1 MVTITNGNRTMT
13 VSKGAFKA
21 LFEPIGWKEV
31 DGNLTGLTDEENG
44 NEEIVSEEEKITKNE
59 NSTSNMTEESY
70 EDDYE
75 DEEAE
80 DEEIEIPFSEMSV
93 RQLRTYAKEHNIDV
107 SPAQNKREL
116 REIVEAF
123 ARS

>member
-75 DEEAE
+75 DEEVE
-80 DEEIEIPFSEMSV
+80 DDEIEIPLSEMSV

-107 SPAQNKREL
+107 SSAQNKREL
-116 REIVEAF
+116 REIVETF

>member
-1 MVTITNGNRTMT
+1 MINITNGKQTIQVT
-13 VSKGAFKA
+13 KGAYKV
-21 LFEPIGWKEV
+21 LFQPKGWIEV
-31 DGNLTGLTDEENG
+31 GGNLTGLTDEENG
-44 NEEIVSEEEKITKNE
+44 TEEVISEKEKIAKNE
-59 NSTSNMTEESY
+59 NLTGNMTEENY

>member
-1 MVTITNGNRTMT
+1 MINITNGKQTIQVT
-13 VSKGAFKA
+13 KGAYKA
-21 LFEPIGWKEV
+21 LFQPKGWIEV
-31 DGNLTGLTDEENG
+31 NGNLTSLTDEENG
-44 NEEIVSEEEKITKNE
+44 NEEIVSEEEKIAKNE
-59 NSTSNMTEESY
+59 NSTANMTEESY

-75 DEEAE
+75 EEVE
-80 DEEIEIPFSEMSV
+80 DDEIEIPFSEMSV

>member
-1 MVTITNGNRTMT
+1 MINITNGKQTIQVT
-13 VSKGAFKA
+13 KGAYKA
-21 LFEPIGWKEV
+21 LFQPKGWIKV
-31 DGNLTGLTDEENG
+31 DGNLTDLTDEENG
-44 NEEIVSEEEKITKNE
+44 TEEVISEKEKIAKNE
-59 NSTSNMTEESY
+59 NLTGNMTEENY